1 MNFIV
6 ALSESKDYS
15 NIMIIT
21 DRLLKDVSL
30 TALPNLEVEMIVQ
43 SFIKN
48 VFSIYETFSVIV
60 SN

>member
-15 NIMIIT
+15 NIMVVT

-30 TALPNLEVEMIVQ
+30 TALLNLEIETVVQ

-48 VFSIYETFSVIV
+48 VFSLYEAPLAIV
-60 SN
+60 SD

>member
-6 ALSESKDYS
+6 ALSESKGYL
-15 NIMIIT
+15 NIIIVT

-30 TALPNLEVEMIVQ
+30 TALLNPEIETVIQ

-48 VFSIYETFSVIV
+48 IFLLHETLLVII
-60 SN
+60 SD